1 MTQAGRLGNPILL
14 AVGVQDH
21 ALKEAQVVPYAL
33 TTYSHNAGIVGR
45 LRCAEQRDFAE
56 SFYF

>member
-33 TTYSHNAGIVGR
+33 TTYSLQIR
-45 LRCAEQRDFAE
+45 
-56 SFYF
+56 